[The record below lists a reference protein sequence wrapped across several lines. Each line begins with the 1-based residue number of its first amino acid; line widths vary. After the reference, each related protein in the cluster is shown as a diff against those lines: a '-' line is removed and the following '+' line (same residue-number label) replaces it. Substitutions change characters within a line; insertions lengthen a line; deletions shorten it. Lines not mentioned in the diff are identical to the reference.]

1 MSFLILPYPSITL
14 YLSIC
19 IQLPM
24 TNQWKEIR
32 ALIGKELLL
41 EWRQRYALNGLLLYV
56 ASTIFVCYLSFQ
68 LNKGALHPLT
78 WNALFWI
85 IMLFVALNAVSK
97 SFQQE
102 QDGRYFFYYMM
113 ASPQSII
120 ISKMLYN
127 ALLLVL
133 VGLIAFGFYAFVLG
147 NPVQDLTLFIIDI
160 ALGGLGFATS
170 LTLISGIASKAKN
183 GGTLM
188 AVLGF
193 PVVLPM
199 VLLLIKISKNALDGL
214 SRSSSYDELITLGA
228 INLIVIAVSYLLFP
242 YLWRT

>member
-1 MSFLILPYPSITL
+1 M
-14 YLSIC
+14 
-19 IQLPM
+19 Q
-24 TNQWKEIR
+24 QWKEIK
-32 ALIGKELLL
+32 ALLGKEVLL

-85 IMLFVALNAVSK
+85 IMLFAAINAVSK

-120 ISKMLYN
+120 VSKMIYN
-127 ALLLVL
+127 ALLLITI
-133 VGLIAFGFYAFVLG
+133 GLLALGFYTFIMG
-147 NPVQDLTLFIIDI
+147 NPVEDLSLFTGNI

-199 VLLLIKISKNALDGL
+199 VLLLIKVSKNALDGL
-214 SRSSSYDELITLGA
+214 SRSASYDELMTLGA
-228 INLIVIAVSYLLFP
+228 INLIVIAASYLLFP
-242 YLWRT
+242 YLWRS

>member
-1 MSFLILPYPSITL
+1 M
-14 YLSIC
+14 
-19 IQLPM
+19 Q
-24 TNQWKEIR
+24 QWKEIK
-32 ALIGKELLL
+32 ALLGKELLL
-41 EWRQRYALNGLLLYV
+41 EWRQRYALNGVLLYV

-85 IMLFVALNAVSK
+85 IMLFAALNAVSK

-102 QDGRYFFYYMM
+102 QDGRFFFYYMM

-120 ISKMLYN
+120 LSKMLYN
-127 ALLLVL
+127 AVLLLSIGL
-133 VGLIAFGFYAFVLG
+133 VAFGFYSFVLG
-147 NPVQDLTLFIIDI
+147 NPVDDLGLFLLNII
-160 ALGGLGFATS
+160 LGGLGFASS

-199 VLLLIKISKNALDGL
+199 VLLLIKVSKNALDGL
-214 SRSSSYDELITLGA
+214 SRSSSYDELMTLGA
-228 INLIVIAVSYLLFP
+228 INLIVVAASYLLFP
-242 YLWRT
+242 YLWKS

>member
-1 MSFLILPYPSITL
+1 M
-14 YLSIC
+14 
-19 IQLPM
+19 Q
-24 TNQWKEIR
+24 QWKEIT
-32 ALIGKELLL
+32 ALIGKELLM

-68 LNKGALHPLT
+68 LNKGAMHPLT

-85 IMLFVALNAVSK
+85 IMLFVAINAVSK

-102 QDGRYFFYYMM
+102 QDGKYFFYYMM

-120 ISKMLYN
+120 TSKIIYN
-127 ALLLVL
+127 SLLLVI
-133 VGLIAFGFYAFVLG
+133 VGLIAFSFYSFILG
-147 NPVQDLTLFIIDI
+147 NPVQDLALFISNII
-160 ALGGLGFATS
+160 LGGLGFASS
-170 LTLISGIASKAKN
+170 LTLIAGIASKAKN

-199 VLLLIKISKNALDGL
+199 ILLLIKVSKNALDGL
-214 SRSSSYDELITLGA
+214 SRSSSYDELMTLGA
-228 INLIVIAVSYLLFP
+228 INLIVISISYLLFP
-242 YLWRT
+242 YLWKT